1 MELAASV
8 VNAIIDAPW
17 AKTFLPK
24 AKKSTREH
32 AQKIINWHQTQTNP
46 NIVPTSPPNET
57 IAALQNRIN
66 QERLKIYMYTSS
78 RVDSI
83 ILRAAQQ
90 HDFLRRDDGQFPA
103 SIRGLKRVFVACTVD
118 ITQKLT
124 ALHYVL
130 YQAFKTPANIEFDST
145 VELEYKDQ
153 YGITYAGDGGQKGCI
168 GQVVNQKRKNDFR
181 FS

>member
-8 VNAIIDAPW
+8 VNAIIEAPW

-66 QERLKIYMYTSS
+66 QE
-78 RVDSI
+78 
-83 ILRAAQQ
+83 
-90 HDFLRRDDGQFPA
+90 
-103 SIRGLKRVFVACTVD
+103 
-118 ITQKLT
+118 
-124 ALHYVL
+124 
-130 YQAFKTPANIEFDST
+130 
-145 VELEYKDQ
+145 
-153 YGITYAGDGGQKGCI
+153 
-168 GQVVNQKRKNDFR
+168 
-181 FS
+181 